1 VTALRVHSRTPV
13 EPAAPGP
20 APLGPLPR
28 RRRLADALALLALLA
43 LVAWQLWPAAGP
55 GRLPQNL
62 DLMLQYVPNVAYL
75 QRSLVAGRVPLWN
88 PYLGAGMPF
97 AADPG
102 AGVWYLPNWLPLLLL
117 PLDAA
122 VRVILWAHLAWGA
135 AGTYLFL
142 RRVGGVGP
150 APAWIGA
157 AAFGLTTWL
166 PGLAGMP
173 VVLGAVAW
181 LPWILLLGD
190 LALRRGSRW
199 TVPLA
204 LAGALQAVAGWP
216 AGAYLAWLT
225 LTALILLRP
234 AREWTRAALRL
245 AGAGALAALLAGV
258 LLVPAAELI
267 AQTSYAETRAIEQV
281 AADGYLTLLSW
292 LRPASGAGALESS
305 QLYLGMTPFLLA
317 LAALATVRR
326 RIVLVA
332 GAVAL
337 IALLLASGTHGPLFA
352 PVYHFLPGFR
362 IVYLPARLGIVAG
375 FALAALA
382 ALGAQRVTAG
392 RWRWRDA
399 AAVAA
404 LAAGAGLVVLLQFW
418 HSEGYDNFRRL
429 LTNVGRFAGGP
440 FLTREQETHYLVFG
454 LLGLAAVFAAVRLP
468 ARLSAAL
475 LLALTAAD
483 LGIAQW
489 QSRPPGFDPV
499 DWYGRATAAATREAP
514 AEGMRL
520 AGLQWHGRSHM
531 LADFPRSADPDRL
544 PPNLSLLA
552 GVHDAQGYNPL
563 LLRRAV
569 DYFSGINGGRRD
581 DHWLL
586 IGDVRSSLVDD
597 LAVQRILIDPA
608 PGEAAGR
615 DGPGETWRLAQPLL
629 REGMALP
636 ANGAAVEL
644 WRAPAGALPAG
655 AGRLFAVT
663 YLGEAT
669 SVAQATP
676 AIELEIRGRGPAGPE
691 ARRATLRAGAE
702 TAEWAYGRPDVRAA
716 AAHGQAP
723 VALETRLVGAVSGA
737 YSVYEYLAAVDLTGL
752 EVVDSVAARSLLPGV
767 GAYVQGLSLAPVP
780 DGRYRLE
787 EGAAVNGAAR
797 PRASLGGEE
806 GGAVTWTLDRP
817 ERIVLRTNATRAAAL
832 VLADSYYPGWTATVD
847 GAAAPVRPAEGLFR
861 GVDLEPGPHEV
872 VFLYRPPSLLL
883 GAVATLLGLVIA
895 AITVALP
902 RFHPPRPIL
911 RK

>member
-1 VTALRVHSRTPV
+1 VTALRLRARTPLA
-13 EPAAPGP
+13 PAATAP
-20 APLGPLPR
+20 APPGAAR
-28 RRRLADALALLALLA
+28 RRRRPADALAVLALLALA
-43 LVAWQLWPAAGP
+43 AWQLWPAAGP

-62 DLMLQYVPNVAYL
+62 DLMLQFVPNAAYL
-75 QRSLVAGRVPLWN
+75 QRSLLEGRVPLWN
-88 PYLGAGMPF
+88 PFLGAGMPF

-122 VRVILWAHLAWGA
+122 VRVILWTHLAWGA

-190 LALRRGSRW
+190 LALRHGRPW

-216 AGAYLAWLT
+216 AGAYLTWLT
-225 LTALILLRP
+225 LAALILLRP
-234 AREWTRAALRL
+234 AQEWPRAALRL

-267 AQTSYAETRAIEQV
+267 AQTSYAETRAVEQV

-292 LRPASGAGALESS
+292 LRPAGGAGALESS

-352 PVYHFLPGFR
+352 LVYHFLPGFR

-404 LAAGAGLVVLLQFW
+404 LAAVAGLAALLQFW
-418 HSEGYDNFRRL
+418 QSEGYDNFRRL

-454 LLGLAAVFAAVRLP
+454 LLGLATVFAAVRLP

-475 LLALTAAD
+475 LLALTVAD
-483 LGIAQW
+483 LGLAQW
-489 QSRPPGFDPV
+489 QSRPPGFDPA
-499 DWYGRATAAATREAP
+499 DWYGRAIAAAARMTP
-514 AEGMRL
+514 GEGMRL

-531 LADFPRSADPDRL
+531 LADFPRSADPGRL

-552 GVHDAQGYNPL
+552 GVHDAQAYNPL

-569 DYFSGINGGRRD
+569 DYFAVINGGRRD

-586 IGDVRSSLVDD
+586 IEDVRSSLVDD
-597 LAVQRILIDPA
+597 LAVERILIDPA
-608 PGEAAGR
+608 PEGTEDR

-629 REGMALP
+629 REGTALP
-636 ANGAAVEL
+636 TNGAAVEL
-644 WRAPAGALPAG
+644 WRAPVGAPPAG
-655 AGRLFAVT
+655 AGHLFALT

-669 SVAQATP
+669 SVVQATP
-676 AIELEIRGRGPAGPE
+676 AIELEIRGRGPTGPE
-691 ARRATLRAGAE
+691 VRRATLRAGLE
-702 TAEWAYGRPDVRAA
+702 TAEWAFGRPDVRAA

-737 YSVYEYLAAVDLTGL
+737 FSVYEYLAGVDLSGL
-752 EVVDSVAARSLLPGV
+752 EAVDSVSARSLLPGV
-767 GAYVQGLSLAPVP
+767 AAYVQGLSLAPVP

-787 EGAAVNGAAR
+787 EGAAVNRAAR
-797 PRASLGGEE
+797 PRASLRDGQRGD
-806 GGAVTWTLDRP
+806 VTWALDRP
-817 ERIVLRTNATRAAAL
+817 ERIVLRASAARAGTL
-832 VLADSYYPGWTATVD
+832 VLADSFYPGWTATVD
-847 GAAAPVRPAEGLFR
+847 GAPAAVRPVEGLFR
-861 GVDLEPGPHEV
+861 GIDLTPGAHEI
-872 VFLYRPPSLLL
+872 VFFYRPLSLLL
-883 GAVATLLGLVIA
+883 GAAATLLGLVIA
-895 AITVALP
+895 AITVARP
-902 RFHPPRPIL
+902 RFHLPRPIL
-911 RK
+911 RR